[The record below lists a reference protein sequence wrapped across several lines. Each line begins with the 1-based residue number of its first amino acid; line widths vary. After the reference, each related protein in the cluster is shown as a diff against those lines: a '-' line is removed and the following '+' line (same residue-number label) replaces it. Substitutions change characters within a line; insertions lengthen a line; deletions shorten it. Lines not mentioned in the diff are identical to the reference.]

1 MKVLRCCFYAN
12 GETMPVLA
20 DRILPGQI
28 CEGAFKSNHA
38 MGFTVNATEFVVS
51 LAVNENF
58 VLLNKAIAPVACS
71 SRFNVGG
78 LWIVPLSLRN
88 DIKVSVKSISIAI
101 HADKGKIQVL
111 HFRAESECPP
121 SRRIES
127 NNV

>member
-1 MKVLRCCFYAN
+1 
-12 GETMPVLA
+12 MPVLA

-58 VLLNKAIAPVACS
+58 VLFHQATTPVPS
-71 SRFNVGG
+71 SPWFNVCG
-78 LWIVPLSLRN
+78 LWIVPICLRD

-101 HADKGKIQVL
+101 HADKGEIQVL
-111 HFRAESECPP
+111 YFGAEGECSP
-121 SRRIES
+121 SSRIKG